1 MKSNDNPMYV
11 NMKSNHPTPI
21 LKNIPLAVNRRLSKI
36 SANETVFNEAVPPY
50 QNALTLS
57 GYDLKLKYEETTQT
71 RNKPKNRRRQIIWFN
86 PPWSANC
93 ETKIGAKFLN
103 IVDTCF
109 PPTHPL
115 HKIFNRNTLKV
126 SYS

>member
-57 GYDLKLKYEETTQT
+57 GYDFKLKYEETTQT

-86 PPWSANC
+86 PPGQQTVKLKLVQNSSTLWTHAFPQLTPS
-93 ETKIGAKFLN
+93 TKSSTGI
-103 IVDTCF
+103 
-109 PPTHPL
+109 P
-115 HKIFNRNTLKV
+115 
-126 SYS
+126 